1 MSNVETRPHLFLL
14 SEREK
19 DIETIL
25 KRHLYENQRMKFIRI
40 IWEDL
45 YQQILNSG
53 SPGIDEDIMIK
64 YFRNKTIGYDGN
76 GRLQQSIFNI
86 IADDIR

>member
-1 MSNVETRPHLFLL
+1 
-14 SEREK
+14 
-19 DIETIL
+19 
-25 KRHLYENQRMKFIRI
+25 MKFIRI

-53 SPGIDEDIMIK
+53 SPGIDEGMMIK

-76 GRLQQSIFNI
+76 GRLQKAFSIS
-86 IADDIR
+86 